1 MIGRDD
7 RFFFDPETAQRI
19 MEIDRRVMESEKR
32 STDELTTTLAGV
44 SRTFVNSKVR
54 FRDADGAVIGVLGIS
69 REISESKALETER
82 DRLLD
87 RLRLQIDRLPLAYIL
102 SDENHRV
109 IDWNPAAETMF
120 GYSKA
125 EILGESAI
133 ELIVPQPV
141 DRELAEVIRRIEA
154 GDMQANTINENCTK
168 DGRIITCQWFNTPL
182 INEHG
187 EFTGVISVAQDI
199 TERRRAEEE
208 TRVLNSVMENA
219 VDGIARMDAA
229 GRYTSVNRAY
239 GDILGFRA
247 EELLGAHWLSTVHS
261 IDHEKAK
268 AAYEHM
274 LNTGKAE
281 VELLGLRK
289 DKSVFWRQT
298 VMIKARDHHPEWI
311 GHFSFMTDITERK
324 EVEEALRGSAE
335 RLHALSRRVV
345 EVQEQ
350 ERRRIRASFTTRS
363 GKFSAPISVNL
374 QRLEV
379 DSPAA
384 AHPRIEE
391 SIQIINQAVQQV
403 RSLSLDLRPSMLDD
417 LGLAATLRLAG

>member
-1 MIGRDD
+1 MLEGIGDAIYVKGLDGCYVMINSAGARIIDRPVPEVIGRDD

-219 VDGIARMDAA
+219 VDGIAGWTRRDA
-229 GRYTSVNRAY
+229 T
-239 GDILGFRA
+239 
-247 EELLGAHWLSTVHS
+247 
-261 IDHEKAK
+261 
-268 AAYEHM
+268 
-274 LNTGKAE
+274 
-281 VELLGLRK
+281 
-289 DKSVFWRQT
+289 
-298 VMIKARDHHPEWI
+298 
-311 GHFSFMTDITERK
+311 
-324 EVEEALRGSAE
+324 
-335 RLHALSRRVV
+335 
-345 EVQEQ
+345 
-350 ERRRIRASFTTRS
+350 RASTGPMATSSASEPRS
-363 GKFSAPISVNL
+363 CWRGTGSRQSIRSITKRP
-374 QRLEV
+374 RL
-379 DSPAA
+379 
-384 AHPRIEE
+384 RTNIC
-391 SIQIINQAVQQV
+391 
-403 RSLSLDLRPSMLDD
+403 
-417 LGLAATLRLAG
+417 

>member
-1 MIGRDD
+1 
-7 RFFFDPETAQRI
+7 
-19 MEIDRRVMESEKR
+19 
-32 STDELTTTLAGV
+32 
-44 SRTFVNSKVR
+44 
-54 FRDADGAVIGVLGIS
+54 
-69 REISESKALETER
+69 
-82 DRLLD
+82 
-87 RLRLQIDRLPLAYIL
+87 
-102 SDENHRV
+102 
-109 IDWNPAAETMF
+109 
-120 GYSKA
+120 
-125 EILGESAI
+125 
-133 ELIVPQPV
+133 
-141 DRELAEVIRRIEA
+141 
-154 GDMQANTINENCTK
+154 
-168 DGRIITCQWFNTPL
+168 
-182 INEHG
+182 
-187 EFTGVISVAQDI
+187 
-199 TERRRAEEE
+199 
-208 TRVLNSVMENA
+208 
-219 VDGIARMDAA
+219 
-229 GRYTSVNRAY
+229 
-239 GDILGFRA
+239 
-247 EELLGAHWLSTVHS
+247 
-261 IDHEKAK
+261 
-268 AAYEHM
+268 M

-350 ERRRIRASFTTRS
+350 ERRRIARELHDEI
-363 GKFSAPISVNL
+363 GQVLSAISVNL

-417 LGLAATLRLAG
+417 LGLAATLRWLVDRQTQRSGLAPHFSVESSGAPLPADIATACFRVAQEALTNVTRHAQAKEVWVELKQDEEQVRLLVRDDGVGFDPDAAPARRRRGESIGLLAIQERVELLGGRAEVESQPGHGTSIRIRFPLSSSASSDPPKEGGEQ